1 MPVIETS
8 RLEYSFR
15 REARGYRCLTL
26 YRPMKKLEAPI
37 NPNGKQDVPEPSTAI
52 PDTLISGPD
61 VCNCDQ
67 ALGLIELLK
76 AAYKTIHSLREKDE
90 KDSKRKTLSDVQRT
104 ELYCNHD

>member
-1 MPVIETS
+1 MPN
-8 RLEYSFR
+8 L
-15 REARGYRCLTL
+15 
-26 YRPMKKLEAPI
+26 KAPV
-37 NPNGKQDVPEPSTAI
+37 NPNGKQDVPAPSTAI

-90 KDSKRKTLSDVQRT
+90 KDSKRNTLSDVQRT